1 MASIVAMQEAQEDL
15 PELMERVDRGE
26 EIVIEREG
34 CAAVKLVAVPPAP
47 LSNGK
52 RVFGQNF
59 MGILRLEPGWEDDL
73 PLDTFD
79 VFREDE
85 PAGE

>member
-34 CAAVKLVAVPPAP
+34 CAAVKLVAVVESAP
-47 LSNGK
+47 TPH
-52 RVFGQNF
+52 RVFGQKV
-59 MGILRLEPGWEDDL
+59 MGDISFPPGWEDDL
-73 PLDTFD
+73 SPDMFKALSAVD
-79 VFREDE
+79 
-85 PAGE
+85 